1 MIRLY
6 ITRHGQTEW
15 NTKKRFQGHKDSE
28 LTPLGE
34 RQAFWLSERI
44 KDLKIQKVYSS
55 PIKRAHRTAGILV
68 GDRGI
73 EIENIDGLKEMNFGL
88 WEGMD
93 EEQLTREYPI
103 QFYNFWNS
111 PHNYTPFGGETYEQV
126 KARAVRELENIIKR
140 HYGKDENIL
149 IVVHGVVLKLLLSH
163 IEGTKLEQ
171 LWDPPYIQPASLS
184 IVEYD
189 ENHGFNVVEKAD
201 ISHYKEEGGQDWK

>member
-15 NTKKRFQGHKDSE
+15 NTQKRFQGHKDSE
-28 LTPLGE
+28 LTPLGK
-34 RQAFWLSERI
+34 RQAFWLSERL

-55 PIKRAHRTAGILV
+55 PIKRANRTAGILI

-88 WEGMD
+88 WEGMN
-93 EEQLTREYPI
+93 EEQLKREYPI
-103 QFYNFWNS
+103 QFHNFWNS
-111 PHNYTPFGGETYEQV
+111 PHKYTPFGGETYDQV
-126 KARAVRELENIIKR
+126 KERVAEELENIIKR

-171 LWDPPYIQPASLS
+171 LWDPPYIHPASLS